1 MCVCGCVSCSV
12 VFNSA
17 THRLQHARL
26 LCPWNSPGKY
36 TGVGLPFPSSRDLPD
51 PGIKPESPALQA
63 DSSPSELQEDQ
74 QYIHRSKK
82 GNRYLSTDAG
92 RPVAVVVAV
101 DILFSAK

>member
-1 MCVCGCVSCSV
+1 MKVLVAQSCLTPCDPMGCIACQAPLSMEFSRQVYWS
-12 VFNSA
+12 
-17 THRLQHARL
+17 
-26 LCPWNSPGKY
+26 
-36 TGVGLPFPSSRDLPD
+36 GLPFPSSRDLPD

-63 DSSPSELQEDQ
+63 DYSPSELQEDQ